1 MSKLPRKYAKMP
13 SYAVVKADIESGM
26 SFKMMQAK
34 YRVAKS
40 TLRRFLTGNQLSK
53 PNRINYPD
61 DDVIVACLA
70 AGEAISSMADRFGI
84 SRDSFRRRVVE
95 HQLRDR
101 LPPEPPE
108 PEPEVR
114 GPKPSPQKVI
124 NAYGVS
130 VPSIPTIHGRYEVRT

>member
-95 HQLRDR
+95 HQLR
-101 LPPEPPE
+101 
-108 PEPEVR
+108 
-114 GPKPSPQKVI
+114 GPNRKCAAPSRAPRR
-124 NAYGVS
+124 S
-130 VPSIPTIHGRYEVRT
+130 SMPTG